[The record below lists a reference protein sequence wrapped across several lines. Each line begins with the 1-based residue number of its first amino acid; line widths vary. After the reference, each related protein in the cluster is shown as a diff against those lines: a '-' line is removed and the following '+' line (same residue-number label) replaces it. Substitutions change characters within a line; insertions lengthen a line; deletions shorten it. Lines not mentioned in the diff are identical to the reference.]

1 MANPVIVFS
10 YQFSVFSYQFSV
22 ISFQLSVISYHSSL
36 FILHSSFFILLPLLL
51 TFFFFALT
59 VSFLC
64 SIAESV
70 LLSVSLSFAKTKE
83 AQGSRGAKLLKK
95 FKEDISR
102 PLSSILTFNT
112 IANVVGAA
120 GVGAQATAIWGEA
133 FFGAVSA
140 VLTIMLLIFSEIIP
154 KSIGARYW
162 RVLALPVA
170 MMVNVMIY
178 IMYPIVWILKGITV
192 LISAKTP
199 QETVSREEIA
209 ALTEIG
215 LEEGVFAE
223 SESKTIK
230 NLMRSRFIKAN
241 EAMTPRTVVVA
252 IQQDT
257 LLNDFFANP
266 EVHKFSRF
274 PIYDKTPDNITGYVL
289 KHDIADQLGKG
300 VGDIPVSKIKRKV
313 VICYENIT
321 IPKLFDILLEKKE
334 QIAVLIDEHG
344 GMAGIVTLEDIIE
357 TIFGFEIIDERD
369 VQVDMQQLAKE
380 KWRKRTEKMKNEE

>member
-1 MANPVIVFS
+1 M
-10 YQFSVFSYQFSV
+10 
-22 ISFQLSVISYHSSL
+22 
-36 FILHSSFFILLPLLL
+36 PLLL
-51 TFFFFALT
+51 TFFFLALT

-70 LLSVSLSFAKTKE
+70 LLSVSLSFVKTKE
-83 AQGSRGAKLLKK
+83 EQGSKSAKLLKK
-95 FKEDISR
+95 FKEDIGR

-120 GVGAQATAIWGEA
+120 GVGAQATALWGEA
-133 FFGAVSA
+133 FFGVVSA
-140 VLTIMLLIFSEIIP
+140 VLTIMLLVFSEIIP
-154 KSIGARYW
+154 KSFGARYW
-162 RVLALPVA
+162 RVLAMPVA
-170 MMVNVMIY
+170 IMVNVMIY
-178 IMYPIVWILKGITV
+178 IMYPIVWMLKGITV

-199 QETVSREEIA
+199 QEKVSREEIA

-215 LEEGVFAE
+215 LEEGIFAE

-230 NLMRSRFIKAN
+230 NLIRSRYIKAN
-241 EAMTPRTVVVA
+241 EVMTPRTVVIS
-252 IQQDT
+252 IQEDT
-257 LLNDFFANP
+257 KVKDFFSNP

-274 PIYDKTPDNITGYVL
+274 PIFEKTHDSITGYVL
-289 KHDIADQLGKG
+289 KHDITDMLNKG
-300 VGDIPVSKIKRKV
+300 VGDDMPISQTKRTV

-334 QIAVLIDEHG
+334 QLAVLVDEHG

-369 VQVDMQQLAKE
+369 AQVDMQQLAKD
-380 KWRKRTEKMKNEE
+380 KWRKRAENLEIISN